1 MSRRSNSMPERLSS
15 WLITRV
21 RALPLEAWA
30 IMLIYGLSIAN
41 GLLVA
46 MTLAD

>member
-15 WLITRV
+15 RLLARA

-30 IMLIYGLSIAN
+30 ITLIYGLSIVN
-41 GLLVA
+41 GLFVV